1 MVDQQTG
8 QPGLMFWLIW
18 GCVMVFFIAS
28 MWKVF
33 TKAGKP
39 GWACIVPIYNIVV
52 ILQIAQKPVWWLL
65 LLLIPIVNIVVAVM
79 VYVSFAHSFG
89 KSTAFGVGLAF
100 LSIIFLPILA
110 WGDAEYQGGGSG
122 TAPRMPQMA

>member
-1 MVDQQTG
+1 MDPQTG
-8 QPGLMFWLIW
+8 QPSATFWLIW

-39 GWACIVPIYNIVV
+39 GWASIVPIYNLVV
-52 ILQIAQKPVWWLL
+52 ILQIAGKPVWWIL

-79 VYVSFAHSFG
+79 VYIAFAHSFG
-89 KSTAFGVGLAF
+89 RSTAFGIGLAF
-100 LSIIFLPILA
+100 LSLIFIPILA
-110 WGDAEYQGGGSG
+110 WGSSEYQGGGSG
-122 TAPRMPQMA
+122 VPPRMPQMA

>member
-1 MVDQQTG
+1 MDQQAG
-8 QPGLMFWLIW
+8 QPGAMFWLIW

-39 GWACIVPIYNIVV
+39 GWASIVPIYNLVV
-52 ILQIAQKPVWWLL
+52 ILQIAEKPIWWIL

-79 VYVSFAHSFG
+79 VYISFAKAFG
-89 KSTAFGVGLAF
+89 KGTGFGLGLAF
-100 LSIIFLPILA
+100 LSLIFLPILA
-110 WGDAEYQGGGSG
+110 WGGAEYQGGGSG
-122 TAPRMPQMA
+122 ATPRMPQMA